1 MRVIFPSSCR
11 YLLPNT
17 PAGAL
22 QQIWPNQFWLR
33 RFSWFSGFP
42 PLFWHRLPC
51 FREGD
56 ACVGRQPPDTGGNFL
71 RLGKN
76 AAFNVGFAQFE
87 PESFFSPPIWSS
99 QKKNM
104 IPCYQLNAVRLLD
117 GFIGSWRSVVF
128 SCLPFFGGG
137 FFLHCGFCRRG
148 GQMRTRAT
156 PPRPH
161 PQARSTLQRWNP
173 HKIDKN
179 SSFYILGLIVRSCA
193 GKIRT
198 QVSLLKLFI
207 AALYITETHIKE
219 IRRVGKKGCWPR
231 VVIKWKN
238 KR

>member
-87 PESFFSPPIWSS
+87 PEPFFSPPIWSS
-99 QKKNM
+99 RKKKNM

-137 FFLHCGFCRRG
+137 FFSIVVFVGVAVRWEL
-148 GQMRTRAT
+148 A
-156 PPRPH
+156 PH
-161 PQARSTLQRWNP
+161 LLGPI
-173 HKIDKN
+173 HKP
-179 SSFYILGLIVRSCA
+179 A
-193 GKIRT
+193 
-198 QVSLLKLFI
+198 LL
-207 AALYITETHIKE
+207 YNGETHIK
-219 IRRVGKKGCWPR
+219 
-231 VVIKWKN
+231 
-238 KR
+238 

>member
-17 PAGAL
+17 PGGAL

-87 PESFFSPPIWSS
+87 PESFFSPQIWSS

-104 IPCYQLNAVRLLD
+104 IPCYQLDAGGCWMGLLVLD
-117 GFIGSWRSVVF
+117 GVWFFLVCLFSAVVF
-128 SCLPFFGGG
+128 SPLW
-137 FFLHCGFCRRG
+137 FLS
-148 GQMRTRAT
+148 AW
-156 PPRPH
+156 
-161 PQARSTLQRWNP
+161 RS
-173 HKIDKN
+173 DEN
-179 SSFYILGLIVRSCA
+179 SRHTSSA
-193 GKIRT
+193 PST
-198 QVSLLKLFI
+198 SP
-207 AALYITETHIKE
+207 LYFTTVK
-219 IRRVGKKGCWPR
+219 PT
-231 VVIKWKN
+231 
-238 KR
+238 

>member
-1 MRVIFPSSCR
+1 MWV
-11 YLLPNT
+11 LPNLSQSLFL
-17 PAGAL
+17 AL
-22 QQIWPNQFWLR
+22 QFDHHRRRIWFHATSWMLEVVGWVYWFLTECGFFLFAFFR
-33 RFSWFSGFP
+33 RW
-42 PLFWHRLPC
+42 
-51 FREGD
+51 
-56 ACVGRQPPDTGGNFL
+56 
-71 RLGKN
+71 
-76 AAFNVGFAQFE
+76 
-87 PESFFSPPIWSS
+87 
-99 QKKNM
+99 
-104 IPCYQLNAVRLLD
+104 
-117 GFIGSWRSVVF
+117 
-128 SCLPFFGGG
+128 

-179 SSFYILGLIVRSCA
+179 SSFYILGLIVRSCT

>member
-17 PAGAL
+17 PGGAL

-71 RLGKN
+71 RSGKN

-87 PESFFSPPIWSS
+87 LESFFSPPIWSEYDS
-99 QKKNM
+99 M
-104 IPCYQLNAVRLLD
+104 LSVERCEVVGWVYWFLTEC
-117 GFIGSWRSVVF
+117 GFF
-128 SCLPFFGGG
+128 LFAFFQRW

>member
-17 PAGAL
+17 PGGAL

-87 PESFFSPPIWSS
+87 PESFLALQFDHHRRRIWFHATSWTLWGCWMGLLVLDGVWFFLVCLFSAVVFFSIVVFVGV
-99 QKKNM
+99 
-104 IPCYQLNAVRLLD
+104 AVRWELAPHLL
-117 GFIGSWRSVVF
+117 GPI
-128 SCLPFFGGG
+128 
-137 FFLHCGFCRRG
+137 
-148 GQMRTRAT
+148 
-156 PPRPH
+156 
-161 PQARSTLQRWNP
+161 
-173 HKIDKN
+173 HKP
-179 SSFYILGLIVRSCA
+179 A
-193 GKIRT
+193 
-198 QVSLLKLFI
+198 LL
-207 AALYITETHIKE
+207 YNGETHIK
-219 IRRVGKKGCWPR
+219 
-231 VVIKWKN
+231 
-238 KR
+238 